1 MTIDTACVRR
11 WRRLNHERM
20 DEMKGKWKVSHNY
33 AGGEKL
39 IQVYRQLD
47 VTEPDH
53 AGNREYKPGFFE
65 TDEEAQALAD
75 SLNTKHWKISYSM
88 LYRNGSVQE
97 AEATI
102 AADTIDQALKMAQP
116 EHHEADASDGRI

>member
-1 MTIDTACVRR
+1 
-11 WRRLNHERM
+11 
-20 DEMKGKWKVSHNY
+20 MKGKWKVSHNY

-47 VTEPDH
+47 VNDVDH

-102 AADTIDQALKMAQP
+102 AADTIDQALKMAQLNITKP
-116 EHHEADASDGRI
+116 MLQTGAYEDIVIWDVAIMEDDVF

>member
-1 MTIDTACVRR
+1 M
-11 WRRLNHERM
+11 
-20 DEMKGKWKVSHNY
+20 
-33 AGGEKL
+33 L

-75 SLNTKHWKISYSM
+75 SLNTKHWKISYSS
-88 LYRNGSVQE
+88 RPWCCWTRRRSIWKRRSE
-97 AEATI
+97 
-102 AADTIDQALKMAQP
+102 
-116 EHHEADASDGRI
+116 

>member
-1 MTIDTACVRR
+1 M
-11 WRRLNHERM
+11 M

-47 VTEPDH
+47 VNDVDH

-88 LYRNGSVQE
+88 LYRNGNVQE

-102 AADTIDQALKMAQP
+102 AADTIDQALKMAQLNITKP
-116 EHHEADASDGRI
+116 MLQTGAYEDIVI

>member
-1 MTIDTACVRR
+1 
-11 WRRLNHERM
+11 
-20 DEMKGKWKVSHNY
+20 MKGKWKVSHNY

-47 VTEPDH
+47 VNDVDH

-75 SLNTKHWKISYSM
+75 SLQRKRVVTGASGPVCVDRGGRRRIEKTS
-88 LYRNGSVQE
+88 GSRR
-97 AEATI
+97 T
-102 AADTIDQALKMAQP
+102 
-116 EHHEADASDGRI
+116 

>member
-1 MTIDTACVRR
+1 M
-11 WRRLNHERM
+11 
-20 DEMKGKWKVSHNY
+20 
-33 AGGEKL
+33 L

-102 AADTIDQALKMAQP
+102 AADTIDQALKMAQLNITKP
-116 EHHEADASDGRI
+116 MLQTGAYEDIVIWDAAIMEDDVF

>member
-1 MTIDTACVRR
+1 
-11 WRRLNHERM
+11 
-20 DEMKGKWKVSHNY
+20 MKGKWKVSHNY

-47 VTEPDH
+47 VMEPDH

-75 SLNTKHWKISYSM
+75 SLNTKHW
-88 LYRNGSVQE
+88 
-97 AEATI
+97 I
-102 AADTIDQALKMAQP
+102 AAETIDKALTLAQLNITKP
-116 EHHEADASDGRI
+116 MLQTGAYEDIVIWDVAIMEDDVF

>member
-1 MTIDTACVRR
+1 
-11 WRRLNHERM
+11 
-20 DEMKGKWKVSHNY
+20 MKGKWKVSHNY

-88 LYRNGSVQE
+88 MYRNGSVQE
-97 AEATI
+97 AESTI
-102 AADTIDQALKMAQP
+102 AADTIDQALKMAQLNITKP
-116 EHHEADASDGRI
+116 ILQTGAYEDIVIWDVAIMEDDVF

>member
-1 MTIDTACVRR
+1 M
-11 WRRLNHERM
+11 
-20 DEMKGKWKVSHNY
+20 
-33 AGGEKL
+33 L

-75 SLNTKHWKISYSM
+75 SLNTKHWK
-88 LYRNGSVQE
+88 N
-97 AEATI
+97 TN
-102 AADTIDQALKMAQP
+102 
-116 EHHEADASDGRI
+116 